1 MTTLTFYDVTS
12 FFLRNVSITFYK
24 LEFCKCNIRTYAYIK
39 DNNIKITIKAKIYG
53 FFMLEGTR
61 FSAV

>member
-1 MTTLTFYDVTS
+1 MMLLPSFYGMYLLLFINLSSV
-12 FFLRNVSITFYK
+12 NVIFE
-24 LEFCKCNIRTYAYIK
+24 LMPIK

>member
-1 MTTLTFYDVTS
+1 MMLLLSFYGMCLLLFINLSSV
-12 FFLRNVSITFYK
+12 NVIFE
-24 LEFCKCNIRTYAYIK
+24 LMPIK